1 MTSAPDNISEAQAAR
16 AEFFDADKMAA
27 RLMAGET
34 PVLHTGR
41 PIMSVLTEWMVAD
54 GSLVERDGKLIPV
67 ELADAPHEQEG

>member
-1 MTSAPDNISEAQAAR
+1 MSNNDPADR
-16 AEFFDADKMAA
+16 ADFFDADKTAA

-34 PVLHTGR
+34 CVLRTGR

-67 ELADAPHEQEG
+67 ELAGDDSQEG